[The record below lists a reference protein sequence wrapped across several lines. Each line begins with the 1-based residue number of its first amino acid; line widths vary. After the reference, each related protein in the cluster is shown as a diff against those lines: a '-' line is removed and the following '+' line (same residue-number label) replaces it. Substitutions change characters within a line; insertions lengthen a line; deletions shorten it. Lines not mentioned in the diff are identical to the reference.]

1 MGNFTSW
8 CKINNNEIDID
19 DTKLHIDNTKLHI
32 DNTKLHKKIN
42 DYKTS
47 PGPSIIVERTV
58 VDELH
63 DQDNH
68 LDLVPYLN

>member
-1 MGNFTSW
+1 MGNFTSC
-8 CKINNNEIDID
+8 CKINDNEINID
-19 DTKLHIDNTKLHI
+19 DTKLHI

-47 PGPSIIVERTV
+47 PGPPIIVGRTV

-63 DQDNH
+63 VRDDH